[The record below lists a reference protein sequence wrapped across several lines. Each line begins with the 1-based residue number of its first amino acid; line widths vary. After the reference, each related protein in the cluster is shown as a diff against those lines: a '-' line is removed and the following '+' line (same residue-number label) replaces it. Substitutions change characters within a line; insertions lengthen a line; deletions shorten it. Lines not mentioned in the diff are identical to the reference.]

1 MTHFINNRLTYI
13 LYGSVGLHRKVL
25 AGLLSGVCTKQVIWP
40 FAGGGVLAAA
50 AVLRD
55 TRVTLKGRACAAG
68 CLKLYMARTPQELVA
83 AGISTSSASA
93 GTVPGSAYG
102 AGPLGTALGAAGP
115 VPSPRAAQDA
125 AASLPQGSV
134 QPALVPAA
142 SPGTVVAPGGSI
154 AGLSI
159 SSPAQKKA
167 KPSVGWAKQ
176 TTSAEPVSF
185 ALGWF
190 ADSGE
195 NDGEERLWL
204 EEQML
209 VADGV
214 KEKVGILLNIKARM
228 TCSRVSTISFGVS
241 NSDNEMSSAETI
253 GLDVVLVYL
262 IMCKNKVVLF

>member
-1 MTHFINNRLTYI
+1 M
-13 LYGSVGLHRKVL
+13 
-25 AGLLSGVCTKQVIWP
+25 
-40 FAGGGVLAAA
+40 LAAA
-50 AVLRD
+50 AVVRD

-68 CLKLYMARTPQELVA
+68 CLKLYMARTPQELVT
-83 AGISTSSASA
+83 AGITTSGTAA
-93 GTVPGSAYG
+93 GTVPSSASG
-102 AGPLGTALGAAGP
+102 AGPLGTASGVAGP
-115 VPSPRAAQDA
+115 GASPRAAQDA
-125 AASLPQGSV
+125 AASLPQGSG

-142 SPGTVVAPGGSI
+142 SPVAVVTLGASS

-159 SSPAQKKA
+159 SSPAPAPPKKA
-167 KPSVGWAKQ
+167 KPPVGRAKQ

-214 KEKVGILLNIKARM
+214 KEKVG
-228 TCSRVSTISFGVS
+228 
-241 NSDNEMSSAETI
+241 
-253 GLDVVLVYL
+253 
-262 IMCKNKVVLF
+262 VLFTKKPGLLAQSHSSSVLP

>member
-1 MTHFINNRLTYI
+1 M
-13 LYGSVGLHRKVL
+13 
-25 AGLLSGVCTKQVIWP
+25 
-40 FAGGGVLAAA
+40 LAAA
-50 AVLRD
+50 AVVRD

-83 AGISTSSASA
+83 AGVTTDSTAA
-93 GTVPGSAYG
+93 GAVLGSAPG
-102 AGPLGTALGAAGP
+102 AGPLGSASGAAGP
-115 VPSPRAAQDA
+115 GPSPRAVQGA

-142 SPGTVVAPGGSI
+142 SPGAVVVPGAIS

-159 SSPAQKKA
+159 SSPAPAPQKKA
-167 KPSVGWAKQ
+167 KPPVGRQKQ

-195 NDGEERLWL
+195 NSGEERLWL

-214 KEKVGILLNIKARM
+214 KEKVGILL
-228 TCSRVSTISFGVS
+228 SR
-241 NSDNEMSSAETI
+241 NSWITI
-253 GLDVVLVYL
+253 GATL
-262 IMCKNKVVLF
+262 